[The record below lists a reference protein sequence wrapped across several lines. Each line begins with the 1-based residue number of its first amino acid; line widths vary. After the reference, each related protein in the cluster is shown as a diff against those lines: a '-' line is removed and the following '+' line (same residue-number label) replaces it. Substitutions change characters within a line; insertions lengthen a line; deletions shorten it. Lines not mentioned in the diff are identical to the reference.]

1 MAFPHAYSTGVQV
14 YLYFTAQN
22 VESDELF
29 ESNKTQMSIFSNS
42 SRRFLPV
49 AAPDHHMY
57 KLLPVP
63 YPPR

>member
-1 MAFPHAYSTGVQV
+1 MAFIIHTVPE

-29 ESNKTQMSIFSNS
+29 ESNKTQMSIFSKLGFS
-42 SRRFLPV
+42 SRCCTRSS
-49 AAPDHHMY
+49 Y